1 MPEQLTQSAMH
12 RQAAPSSTG
21 NAAPDLPIS
30 EPDNTEKL
38 IVIALF
44 LLAVAC
50 YANTLMNGFV
60 YDDDQQILLNPY
72 IKSWHYLP
80 QIFTTTV
87 WSFVGAAG
95 ATNYYRPMMTFTFLV
110 LWQTFGDLP
119 FGYHLFN
126 IVLNA
131 LVVLAVY
138 YAGRELFR
146 DRSIAAI
153 AAFLFAVHPIHT
165 ETVCWIAAVPDL
177 EATLFLL
184 VAFRAYTNISST
196 FQWKQLLVV
205 ISFLVALLAKEPAL
219 MLAPMLVLYEHFVR
233 DDHQHST
240 FTTKLGRYFPV
251 CAAAVAYLACRI
263 LLLGKLAPVLQHAQI
278 SWPQAIFSA
287 FALVGQYTR
296 LLLRPSHLSAFHTFH
311 VSNTLWDAPVL
322 AGIAIVLGSLV
333 FILLCYKKFPALTFS
348 LVWIGFTL
356 GPVLNARWMASN
368 VLAERYLYLP
378 SVGFCWIAAWS
389 LSRCWDAVKS
399 KEPWRMPARVALAVL
414 MAAIVLAGAIK
425 TFARNNVWHDD
436 ITLYTT
442 TLRTDPDSYVMHL
455 NLGTS
460 YFQNRNFPDAEK
472 ELKQALVLKPDS
484 VNALNALGCLYL
496 EQERLDES
504 ARMFQSAIELKP
516 LWTDPHYNFGRLLVK
531 TGHRPEAL
539 EQFRTAVETGPLN
552 SSARL
557 FLAQTLA
564 EDGNLQEA
572 ETEYR
577 KSLELAPTIDADR
590 GLIDVLLRTGRS
602 AEAEDRM
609 RALLKQYPFEGAMH
623 LKLAKQLEIEG
634 RNEEALQEYRSALET
649 DGQNTEIKSAIA
661 RLSANH

>member
-1 MPEQLTQSAMH
+1 M
-12 RQAAPSSTG
+12 
-21 NAAPDLPIS
+21 
-30 EPDNTEKL
+30 
-38 IVIALF
+38 
-44 LLAVAC
+44 
-50 YANTLMNGFV
+50 
-60 YDDDQQILLNPY
+60 
-72 IKSWHYLP
+72 
-80 QIFTTTV
+80 
-87 WSFVGAAG
+87 
-95 ATNYYRPMMTFTFLV
+95 
-110 LWQTFGDLP
+110 
-119 FGYHLFN
+119 
-126 IVLNA
+126 
-131 LVVLAVY
+131 
-138 YAGRELFR
+138 
-146 DRSIAAI
+146 
-153 AAFLFAVHPIHT
+153 
-165 ETVCWIAAVPDL
+165 
-177 EATLFLL
+177 
-184 VAFRAYTNISST
+184 
-196 FQWKQLLVV
+196 
-205 ISFLVALLAKEPAL
+205 
-219 MLAPMLVLYEHFVR
+219 
-233 DDHQHST
+233 
-240 FTTKLGRYFPV
+240 
-251 CAAAVAYLACRI
+251 
-263 LLLGKLAPVLQHAQI
+263 LQHAQI

-296 LLLRPSHLSAFHTFH
+296 LLLWPSHLSAFHTFH
-311 VSNTLWDAPVL
+311 VSNSLWETPVL
-322 AGIAIVLGSLV
+322 AGIAIVLGSLL

-378 SVGFCWIAAWS
+378 SVGFCWIAAWAV
-389 LSRCWDAVKS
+389 SRCWDAVKS
-399 KEPWRMPARVALAVL
+399 QEPWRMPASVALAFL

-425 TFARNNVWHDD
+425 TFARNNVWHED

-577 KSLELAPTIDADR
+577 KSLELAPPSTRI
-590 GLIDVLLRTGRS
+590 
-602 AEAEDRM
+602 EA
-609 RALLKQYPFEGAMH
+609 
-623 LKLAKQLEIEG
+623 
-634 RNEEALQEYRSALET
+634 
-649 DGQNTEIKSAIA
+649 
-661 RLSANH
+661 